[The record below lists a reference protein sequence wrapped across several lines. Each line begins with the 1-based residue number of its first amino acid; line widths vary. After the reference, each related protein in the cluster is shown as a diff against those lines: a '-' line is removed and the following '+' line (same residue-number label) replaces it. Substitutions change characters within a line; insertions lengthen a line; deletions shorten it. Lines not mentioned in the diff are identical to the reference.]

1 MTTIVV
7 LWAKTYSFLTDD
19 DSEDKKVKTQKSVL
33 WKEIWKLYKLFR
45 SNSAWE
51 KNK

>member
-7 LWAKTYSFLTDD
+7 LRAKTYSFLTDD

-33 WKEIWKLYKLFR
+33 
-45 SNSAWE
+45 
-51 KNK
+51 